1 MSRTRK
7 MRVAPLALLALS
19 GALAGCSA
27 TDPYEKA
34 GIWRPSGV
42 NEANIAAQ
50 VANPADLVRG
60 RGDTS
65 GSVRSSGTAGER
77 LWQGGPA
84 PRPQGPGAQQA
95 GGGQRGGGQEA
106 TR

>member
-7 MRVAPLALLALS
+7 MRVAPLALLALG

-27 TDPYEKA
+27 TDPYERA

-60 RGDTS
+60 RGEAG
-65 GSVRSSGTAGER
+65 GSVRGSSTAVER
-77 LWQGGPA
+77 LWQGAPA
-84 PRPQGPGAQQA
+84 QRQGQ
-95 GGGQRGGGQEA
+95 GGQQGTGFLPRAGQEA
-106 TR
+106 QR

>member
-7 MRVAPLALLALS
+7 MRVPLALLALC
-19 GALAGCSA
+19 GAIAGCSA
-27 TDPYEKA
+27 TDPYERA

-60 RGDTS
+60 RGDA
-65 GSVRSSGTAGER
+65 GVSVRSGSTAVER
-77 LWQGGPA
+77 LWQGPPA
-84 PRPQGPGAQQA
+84 QRQ
-95 GGGQRGGGQEA
+95 GGQGERQGGLMGQRPAQEA
-106 TR
+106 QR

>member
-60 RGDTS
+60 RGET
-65 GSVRSSGTAGER
+65 GGAVRSGGPAVER
-77 LWQGGPA
+77 MWQGGPA
-84 PRPQGPGAQQA
+84 QRTQGQGAQP
-95 GGGQRGGGQEA
+95 GGGARAGAQDA